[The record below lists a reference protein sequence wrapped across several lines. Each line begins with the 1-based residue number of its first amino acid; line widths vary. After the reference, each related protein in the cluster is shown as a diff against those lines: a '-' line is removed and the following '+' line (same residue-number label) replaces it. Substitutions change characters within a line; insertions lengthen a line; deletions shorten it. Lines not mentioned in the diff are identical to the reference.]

1 MAQNPFDQLA
11 KQYLEDILTPI
22 GQVTCN
28 LEIPGESKFV
38 DVFFNPTQ
46 PPPADLGLLGR
57 IIQTPCSLEPF
68 RNAPSR
74 QEIRTCWMK
83 LLWLQE
89 NARRK
94 AKRHIPDPHQ
104 PQLWILAAKTSQPVL
119 RETGAQPHPDWPM
132 GVYFMASL
140 TKTAIIALDQLPPT
154 PDTLWLRLLGRGP
167 TQETAIREILDLPS
181 RHPRRMPILRLLASW
196 KVRIELTEI
205 PNLKARDEF
214 MAFTQAFLEWE
225 QKTEERGWIQGHQ
238 IGQEEGKE
246 KGKEE
251 ERRSLLT
258 LLLSQRFAPLPDS
271 IIETIQTLGL
281 DQLEALAIALFT
293 LADPTALKAW
303 LTQALATQ
311 LIAQFTNRLG
321 PIPPPLAQQFQTAS
335 LSCLLQVAQADSI
348 VDFESLTT
356 RLNQA

>member
-11 KQYLEDILTPI
+11 KQYLEDVLTPI

-46 PPPADLGLLGR
+46 PPPDDLGLLGR

-89 NARRK
+89 NERRK
-94 AKRHIPDPHQ
+94 AKRRIPEPHQ
-104 PQLWILAAKTSQPVL
+104 PQLWILASKISRPVL
-119 RETGAQPHPDWPM
+119 REAGAQPHPDWPI
-132 GVYFMASL
+132 GVYFMAPL
-140 TKTAIIALDQLPPT
+140 TKTAIIALNQLPET
-154 PDTLWLRLLGRGP
+154 PDTLWLRLLGRGS
-167 TQETAIREILDLPS
+167 TQETAIREILDLPA

-205 PNLKARDEF
+205 PNLTARDEF

-225 QKTEERGWIQGHQ
+225 QKTEERGWIQGS
-238 IGQEEGKE
+238 EEG
-246 KGKEE
+246 
-251 ERRSLLT
+251 RRSLLF
-258 LLLSQRFAPLPDS
+258 LQLSQRFAPLPKVLV
-271 IIETIQTLGL
+271 EAIQVLAL
-281 DQLEALAIALFT
+281 DQLDALAIALFNFT
-293 LADPTALKAW
+293 DQTALETW

-311 LIAQFTNRLG
+311 LIAQFTDRLG
-321 PIPPPLAQQFQTAS
+321 PIPAPLQQQLQTAS
-335 LSCLLQVAQADSI
+335 LAQLLRLATSEPIADFQA
-348 VDFESLTT
+348 LAA
-356 RLNQA
+356 RLNPA

>member
-11 KQYLEDILTPI
+11 KQYLEDILSPI

-46 PPPADLGLLGR
+46 PPPDDLGLLGR
-57 IIQTPCSLEPF
+57 ILQTPCSLEPF

-89 NARRK
+89 NERRK
-94 AKRHIPDPHQ
+94 IKRRIPEAEL
-104 PQLWILAAKTSQPVL
+104 PQLWILASKISQPVL
-119 RETGAQPHPDWPM
+119 REAGAQPHPDWPV
-132 GVYFMASL
+132 GVYFMPPL
-140 TKTAIIALDQLPPT
+140 TKTAIVSIDQLPKT
-154 PDTLWLRLLGRGP
+154 PETLWIRLLGRGL
-167 TQETAIREILDLPS
+167 TQEAAIHEILALPV

-225 QKTEERGWIQGHQ
+225 QKTEERGWLQGHQ
-238 IGQEEGKE
+238 IGQEEGN
-246 KGKEE
+246 
-251 ERRSLLT
+251 RSLLY
-258 LLLSQRFAPLPDS
+258 LQLSQRFAPLSDS
-271 IIETIQTLGL
+271 LVDGL
-281 DQLEALAIALFT
+281 NALALESLEALAIALFNFT
-293 LADPTALKAW
+293 DRADLETW
-303 LTQALATQ
+303 LTQALAHQ
-311 LIAQFTNRLG
+311 LIAQLAQLG
-321 PIPPPLAQQFQTAS
+321 PVPELLQGQFQTAS
-335 LSCLLQVAQADSI
+335 LDRLVGVAQAEPI
-348 VDFESLTT
+348 ADFNTLTE
-356 RLNQA
+356 RLGQPE